1 MWYVY
6 ILRNPKGQLYVGS
19 TNNLRRR
26 LDEHNSGKTPTT
38 RMLGPFR
45 LEAYVAVRDEKLAR
59 QLERYF
65 KAGSGRAVLRKHILG
80 EPVVGG

>member
-6 ILRNPKGQLYVGS
+6 VLRNLRGQLYIGS

-26 LDEHNSGKTPTT
+26 IDEHNSGKTQTT

-45 LEAYVAVRDEKLAR
+45 LEAYVAIPDEAR
-59 QLERYF
+59 ARELEKYF
-65 KAGSGRAVLRKHILG
+65 KTGSGRAVLWKHFLR
-80 EPVVGG
+80 E